1 MCCLVWLQVDT
12 GAGVGAGVGVL
23 VDNGV
28 GWYLFSHV
36 SLSELTIR
44 VLAGF

>member
-1 MCCLVWLQVDT
+1 MCCLVWSQVDT
-12 GAGVGAGVGVL
+12 GAGAGAGVL

-28 GWYLFSHV
+28 GGSLFSHV

-44 VLAGF
+44 VLTGL